1 MPDQITINAVSA
13 ILRQFYDGEAVP
25 DNVLDDVMKHCDQGF
40 NAFSIDGGILTLYF
54 NDDLTMDIT
63 RVYDRQLT
71 DEEIHFLATEHLKN
85 PPAFDPD
92 NIIYTTK
99 KLL

>member
-1 MPDQITINAVSA
+1 MPDQITINAVFA
-13 ILRQFYDGEAVP
+13 MLRHFYDGEAVP
-25 DNVLDDVMKHCDQGF
+25 DCVLDDVIKHCDQGF

-54 NDDLTMDIT
+54 TDGLTMEIT
-63 RVYDRQLT
+63 RVFDRQLT

-92 NIIYTTK
+92 NIIYTIK
-99 KLL
+99 RLM